1 VYFAILP
8 TPNSGLIPT
17 RSTPD
22 PTRDPCPVI
31 RIAEGSVN
39 AFDSARVARLAS
51 RVSSF
56 AWRPLRME
64 FPRKLLILGLLAN
77 FTLLSQAS
85 TQPVHA
91 RHAMVVTVHAL
102 ASQVGVEILQ
112 AGGNAVDAAVAT
124 GFALAVVHPPA
135 GNIGGGGFMLIRMA
149 DGKTHFLDYRE
160 KAPEAASRDMYL
172 DAQGNVVDGASEF
185 GYKSIGVPGSV
196 AGMVYAEQ
204 KYGKLTLK
212 QVMAPAI
219 ELARDGYALTWGEA
233 EDFHDRYLAQYP
245 ESRRVFQRNGD
256 YYKPGEIFRQ
266 PDLAGTLERIAAQP
280 DDFYHGALAR
290 ELAAAVQKGGGLIT
304 ADDLAHYEVKERE
317 PVRGIY
323 RGYEVIS
330 APPPS
335 SGGTVLLESLNML
348 EGYALAKMESRSA
361 ESVHFTVEA
370 FRRAFF
376 DRAEFM
382 GDPDFSRIPVAQL
395 LDKRYA
401 AAWRE
406 TIDPQH
412 ASPSK
417 ELQRP
422 AVFSELEQYA
432 AAHPPTNASPESNHT
447 THYSVVDAEGNAV
460 AVTTTINDW
469 FGSRVTA
476 DGLGFLLNDEM
487 DDFSAKPG
495 VPNADGLIQGA
506 ANAIGPRKRPL
517 SSMTPTIVVH
527 NGKTVMVLGSPGS
540 SKIITTV
547 ANVLMGVVDYGM
559 NIQEAV
565 NAPRFHHQWLPDV
578 VNVEK
583 WFSPDAL
590 NTLRKMGYNVQVGL
604 GSGDDYSP
612 YWSDAECIAIDEK
625 TGERLGATDGR
636 NSNGKAVGY

>member
-1 VYFAILP
+1 
-8 TPNSGLIPT
+8 
-17 RSTPD
+17 
-22 PTRDPCPVI
+22 
-31 RIAEGSVN
+31 
-39 AFDSARVARLAS
+39 
-51 RVSSF
+51 
-56 AWRPLRME
+56 
-64 FPRKLLILGLLAN
+64 
-77 FTLLSQAS
+77 
-85 TQPVHA
+85 
-91 RHAMVVTVHAL
+91 MVVTVHAL
-102 ASQVGVEILQ
+102 ASQVGVDILH

-124 GFALAVVHPPA
+124 GFTLAVVHPPA

-160 KAPEAASRDMYL
+160 KAPAAATRNMYL
-172 DAQGNVVDGASEF
+172 DAQGNVIQGASEY

-196 AGMVYAEQ
+196 AGMVYAEK

-219 ELARDGYALTWGEA
+219 KLARDGYPLTWEEA
-233 EDFHDRYLAQYP
+233 ADMHDSHLAKFA
-245 ESRRVFQRNGD
+245 ESHRVFQRNGD
-256 YYKPGEIFRQ
+256 YYKPGENFRQ
-266 PDLAGTLERIAAQP
+266 PDLARTLERISENP

-290 ELAAAVQKGGGLIT
+290 ELAAAMQKGGGLIT
-304 ADDLAHYEVKERE
+304 AQDLASYEVKERE
-317 PVRGIY
+317 PVHGAY
-323 RGYEVIS
+323 RGYDIIS

-335 SGGTVLLESLNML
+335 SGGTVLIESLNIL
-348 EGYALAKMESRSA
+348 EGYDLAKLESRSA
-361 ESVHFTVEA
+361 ESIHFTIES

-376 DRAEFM
+376 DRAEFL
-382 GDPDFSRIPVAQL
+382 GDPDFSKIPVAQL

-401 AAWRE
+401 AAWRDGIE
-406 TIDPQH
+406 ADRAT
-412 ASPSK
+412 PSK
-417 ELQRP
+417 DLKRP
-422 AVFSELEQYA
+422 EIFSQLEQYA
-432 AAHPPTNASPESNHT
+432 EAHSAALPRESHHT
-447 THYSVVDAEGNAV
+447 THYSVVDSEGNAV

-506 ANAIGPRKRPL
+506 ANEIGPGKRPL

-565 NAPRFHHQWLPDV
+565 NAPRFHNQWLPDV

-583 WFSPDAL
+583 SFFPDTIDVL
-590 NTLRKMGYNVQVGL
+590 KKMGYEVQIGL
-604 GSGDDYSP
+604 HDGGNIEP

-625 TGERLGATDGR
+625 TGVRLGATDGR

>member
-1 VYFAILP
+1 M
-8 TPNSGLIPT
+8 
-17 RSTPD
+17 RSPQ
-22 PTRDPCPVI
+22 RFWI
-31 RIAEGSVN
+31 
-39 AFDSARVARLAS
+39 F
-51 RVSSF
+51 
-56 AWRPLRME
+56 
-64 FPRKLLILGLLAN
+64 LLILAASRLA
-77 FTLLSQAS
+77 AGS
-85 TQPVHA
+85 TQPVRA
-91 RHAMVVTVHAL
+91 PHAMVVSVHNI
-102 ASQVGVEILQ
+102 ASQVGVDIMH

-160 KAPEAASRDMYL
+160 KAPAAATPDMYL
-172 DAQGNVVDGASEF
+172 DDKGNVIPGASEI

-204 KYGKLTLK
+204 KYGKLGLRA
-212 QVMAPAI
+212 VMAPAI
-219 ELARDGYALTWGEA
+219 KLAREGYALTWGEA
-233 EDFHDRYLAQYP
+233 ADLHDPYLAKFP

-256 YYKPGEIFRQ
+256 YYKAGDVFRQ
-266 PDLAGTLERIAAQP
+266 PELARTLERIAQKP

-290 ELAAAVQKGGGLIT
+290 ELAAAMQKGGGLIT
-304 ADDLAHYEVKERE
+304 AQDLATYEVKERE
-317 PVRGIY
+317 PVRGSY

-335 SGGTVLLESLNML
+335 SGGTVLIESLNIL
-348 EGYALAKMESRSA
+348 EGYDLRKMLDRSA
-361 ESVHFTVEA
+361 ESIHFTVEA

-376 DRAEFM
+376 DRAEFL
-382 GDPDFSRIPVAQL
+382 GDPDFSKLPIAQL
-395 LDKRYA
+395 LDKKYA
-401 AAWRE
+401 AAWRDS
-406 TIDPQH
+406 IDPAH

-417 ELQRP
+417 ELKRP

-432 AAHPPTNASPESNHT
+432 AVHAPVVAPHESNHT
-447 THYSVVDAEGNAV
+447 THYSVVDVDGNAV
-460 AVTTTINDW
+460 AVTTTINHW

-495 VPNADGLIQGA
+495 VPNSDGLIQGS
-506 ANAIGPRKRPL
+506 ANAIGPGKRPL

-527 NGKTVMVLGSPGS
+527 DGKTVMVLGSPGS

-559 NIQEAV
+559 NLQEAV
-565 NAPRFHHQWLPDV
+565 NAPRFHNQWIPDV

-583 WFSPDAL
+583 WFSPDTL
-590 NTLRKMGYNVQVGL
+590 NLLRSMGYTIQIGI
-604 GSGDDYSP
+604 GEGETSP

-625 TGERLGATDGR
+625 TGDRLGATDGR
-636 NSNGKAVGY
+636 NSTGKAVGY